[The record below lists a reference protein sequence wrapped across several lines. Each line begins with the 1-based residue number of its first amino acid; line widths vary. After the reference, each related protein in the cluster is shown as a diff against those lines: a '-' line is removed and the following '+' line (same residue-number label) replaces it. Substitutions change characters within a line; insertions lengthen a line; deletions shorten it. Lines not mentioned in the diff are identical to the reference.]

1 MRAANSPH
9 LPDRPPGEPTKMTDT
24 PRRALVTGASTGL
37 GKAIALGFARNGY
50 DVALADREAGLLDD
64 VMADPALANVR
75 AVPVEIELLSEASIR
90 SGFAAAVDGLGGLD
104 VLVNNAGRPLL
115 RAAEDVTWDEWDA
128 VMDVN
133 LKGAFFL
140 SGCLAKHCMEAG
152 RGGAIVNIAS
162 THGMTGLAGRSVY
175 GISKGGLIQMT
186 RMHAIEWASAGI
198 RVNAIAPTT
207 VLTESRQEILKD
219 PEVRARMLSRIP
231 LERFPDPEEIASAV
245 RFLAAAEQA
254 SITGHVLTVDGGL
267 TAV

>member
-1 MRAANSPH
+1 MS
-9 LPDRPPGEPTKMTDT
+9 DT

-37 GKAIALGFARNGY
+37 GRAIALGLARNGY
-50 DVALADREAGLLDD
+50 DVALADREKDLLDD
-64 VMADPALANVR
+64 VMGDTALANVN
-75 AVPVEIELLSEASIR
+75 AVPVEIELLSEDSIA

-115 RAAEDVTWDEWDA
+115 RPAVDVTWDEWDA

-133 LKGAFFL
+133 LKGAYFL
-140 SGCLAKHCMEAG
+140 SGRFARHCMDEG
-152 RGGAIVNIAS
+152 RGGAVVNIAS

-186 RMHAIEWASAGI
+186 RMHAIEWAEAGV

-231 LERFPDPEEIASAV
+231 MERFPDPDEIASAV
-245 RFLAAAEQA
+245 RFLASAAQA